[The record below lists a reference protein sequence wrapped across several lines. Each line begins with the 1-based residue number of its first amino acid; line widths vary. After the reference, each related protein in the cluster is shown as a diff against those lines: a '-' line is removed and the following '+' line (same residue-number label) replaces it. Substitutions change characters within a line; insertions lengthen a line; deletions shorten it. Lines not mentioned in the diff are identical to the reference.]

1 MSSRTVVV
9 GASSGLGRCIAAGL
23 GQKGEH
29 LALLARRHDRLLE
42 AAKEAGPDAVA
53 IQCDV
58 TDPTSCQDAIDQAV
72 QKLGGIDALVYAT
85 GVGPLK
91 KLVDIDRDIWHST
104 FDTNVVGAALI
115 TAAAVPHLEASQGVA
130 AYLSSVSASATP
142 PWPGLGAYA
151 VTKAA
156 LDKLVEAWR
165 AEHPGV
171 GFTRVVVG
179 DCAGGEGDSM
189 TEFASGWDAEL
200 AVEVMPTWVARDY
213 MAGALLD
220 VEDLVRA
227 VELVVRAGAS
237 ACIPS
242 IAVVPRHV
250 PDGGALIPEAD
261 GQ

>member
-1 MSSRTVVV
+1 MSDTGKRTVVV

-23 GQKGEH
+23 GQRGAH
-29 LALLARRHDRLLE
+29 VALLARRYDRLVE
-42 AAKEAGPDAVA
+42 AAKEAGPGAVA
-53 IQCDV
+53 VQCDV
-58 TDPTSCQDAIDQAV
+58 TDPSSCQDAIDQAA

-91 KLVDIDRDIWHST
+91 KLVDIDRDLWRAT

-115 TAAAVPHLEASQGVA
+115 TTAAVPHLTESQGAA

-142 PWPGLGAYA
+142 PWPGLAAYA

-165 AEHPGV
+165 AEHPAV

-189 TEFASGWDAEL
+189 TEFASTWDPAL
-200 AVEVMPTWVARDY
+200 AAEVMPTWMTREY
-213 MAGALLD
+213 LAGALMD
-220 VEDLVRA
+220 VAELVRA
-227 VELVVRAGAS
+227 VDLVVQAGAT
-237 ACIPS
+237 ACIPTIS
-242 IAVVPRHV
+242 VVPRPV
-250 PDGGALIPEAD
+250 PQIPLS
-261 GQ
+261 